1 MGENFVERPY
11 YSYLDTLRESWS
23 KDKENFRYENFAG
36 SELKIPTLEKI
47 DETYSDALKR
57 IETLFAFSDEEDVAD
72 DNTRQHS
79 EQGIIVNGKILKPI
93 NPAFNRH
100 AISEII
106 DAIQSA
112 VSKLIIPLDFI
123 NAIIPFRSQGD
134 ALSVDEKIS
143 PLEETGNMIRR
154 YLRTLNDSKRQLAS
168 YRETY
173 VPLQK
178 MLENGGDVA
187 VPQAIQS
194 VIKSL
199 ETWDDVVGLYKDQ
212 VSSEIN
218 PFTSERSSDFVSTQT
233 EQQKQRYKEREDSMV
248 ALLQKYSGQLPV
260 DIINE
265 PEFEAE
271 AEKFWESFKN
281 NFEVYNFTFSVY
293 HCLKFLENRRS
304 GLNALL
310 ERIVSLA
317 SVETKSSEKK
327 GIRLDSNDIEKVQNF
342 LQKVQSEIDL
352 LSPHIAL
359 LLQKGFL
366 RKREHRNDRMK
377 DQYAHFSRDF
387 DTFEATTIPLFEY
400 IAEKDA
406 RSGPFLFGALK
417 NTKTGRSHPLL
428 GDETPAEAAE
438 RLLGRLWIPRI
449 QKDRSH
455 RRADPAKPEGVR
467 RKHKP
472 REPRGTR

>member
-47 DETYSDALKR
+47 DETYSDALKK
-57 IETLFAFSDEEDVAD
+57 IETLFVFSDQEDIAD
-72 DNTRQHS
+72 EGTRQEVDH
-79 EQGIIVNGKILKPI
+79 GRIISGKILKPK
-93 NPAFNRH
+93 NPAFRRQ

-123 NAIIPFRSQGD
+123 NAIIPFRSQVNE
-134 ALSVDEKIS
+134 ASVEERTS

-154 YLRTLNDSKRQLAS
+154 YVRTLNDCKRQLAS

-178 MLENGGDVA
+178 MLENGGDTV
-187 VPQAIQS
+187 VPQALRS
-194 VIKSL
+194 AVKSL

-212 VSSEIN
+212 VSFEIN
-218 PFTSERSSDFVSTQT
+218 PFTSERSSDSASTHV
-233 EQQKQRYKEREDSMV
+233 EQQKQRYKEREDIMV
-248 ALLQKYSGQLPV
+248 AMLQKHSGQLPV
-260 DIINE
+260 DIVNE
-265 PEFEAE
+265 PEFEVE
-271 AEKFWESFKN
+271 AKKFWASFKN
-281 NFEVYNFTFSVY
+281 NSEVYNFTFSVY

-304 GLNALL
+304 GLNSLL

-317 SVETKSSEKK
+317 SVDTKLSEKK
-327 GIRLDSNDIEKVQNF
+327 VIRLDSEDIQKVQNF

-359 LLQKGFL
+359 LLERGFL
-366 RKREHRNDRMK
+366 RRREHRSDKNR

-387 DTFEATTIPLFEY
+387 DTFEAITIPLFEY
-400 IAEKDA
+400 IAKKDE

-417 NTKTGRSHPLL
+417 NTQTGQSHPLL
-428 GDETPAEAAE
+428 GDETPAEGAE

-472 REPRGTR
+472 RGPKATR